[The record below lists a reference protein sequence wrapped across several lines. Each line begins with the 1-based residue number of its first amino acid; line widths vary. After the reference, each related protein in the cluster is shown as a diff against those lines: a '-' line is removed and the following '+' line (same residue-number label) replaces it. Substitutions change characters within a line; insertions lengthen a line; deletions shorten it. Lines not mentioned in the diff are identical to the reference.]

1 MDRKNSVKEI
11 LIKCMPQETDLTE
24 ISEDT
29 NIYEDLQYDSLAIVE
44 LLTAIEEE
52 FGVDFFG
59 YVGAAVAEEATD
71 GCHAQSAV
79 EGGKCKI
86 PMNESREFSVLSS
99 IS

>member
-1 MDRKNSVKEI
+1 MDRKKSVKEI

-52 FGVDFFG
+52 FGVDFTELDDF
-59 YVGAAVAEEATD
+59 EDLLCT
-71 GCHAQSAV
+71 C
-79 EGGKCKI
+79 
-86 PMNESREFSVLSS
+86 LL
-99 IS
+99 